1 MPGSIVTA
9 PALENSTSSDQTHLS
24 GLCGIF
30 GADGLDSKVAASLAV
45 STREAPVNVVAHTGE
60 NGNSES
66 PNDGSM
72 AEAHK
77 DENGHAES
85 CREHAKAVSEI
96 NTHTVEAAVEQ
107 KPSKVRAFCFC
118 FIMLLD
124 FCHCGRLCVDLF
136 IHDFGLHSEEEQLV
150 GQGWREAGSA
160 PEAASSLV
168 F

>member
-9 PALENSTSSDQTHLS
+9 PALENSTSSDQAHLS

-45 STREAPVNVVAHTGE
+45 STREAPFILVAHTGE
-60 NGNSES
+60 NGNNES

-72 AEAHK
+72 TDAHK
-77 DENGHAES
+77 KENGHAES
-85 CREHAKAVSEI
+85 CREHAKAGSEI
-96 NTHTVEAAVEQ
+96 VTHTDEAAVER

-124 FCHCGRLCVDLF
+124 FFHCGRLCVDLF
-136 IHDFGLHSEEEQLV
+136 IHDFGLHSEDGQLV
-150 GQGWREAGSA
+150 GQGWREAASS